1 VLGLTAA
8 AVLAAVAAPAAAQ
21 DPGAPVPD
29 SAVVQAAPD
38 HFTETFAD
46 PVDYANPEDQLLIA
60 AATQNAAPAMAD
72 GQLRWERRQTMDIA
86 PVFAGYGPSAL
97 AAGREGLAAPV
108 DAARHTTAS
117 FRLYSAN
124 RSAGAILWDRCG
136 PDRGRCGGETG
147 FDVLPGW
154 HTYRVPLVARSG
166 EPWAPPVIEVRLTIA
181 GDGDPVPT
189 ALDWFRLHADGPGVT
204 VRWSGQ
210 RLYWDADD
218 DRANNAPDRP
228 GWGLLAEGGGTA
240 VFPAASYPDGVY
252 RFHADDGPSSA
263 PLTVTAPVPD
273 FLEPDARGGE
283 DYATAVRGD
292 AWDLD
297 QPGDVALLG
306 NATDVRY
313 EGGALRAVNGGPS
326 LGDPFLF
333 LAMGAPLDA
342 ARYHRLTVR
351 TTLEGA
357 FDLGFGPGGGS
368 HGRLLWDAGD
378 GGQLVDSKELVVYP
392 GVGEYVVDLATDPP
406 TDVVENERPG
416 RPGWVGNILRL
427 RYDPNEDP
435 GPRRWTVEEIALRA
449 DDRTAGDAFEVVWRD
464 TAPASVA
471 LFADTDRAGF
481 DGRLLVAGLEQQPGE
496 NRWRWD
502 TREFPAGRYQL
513 YAVGER
519 AGTTGRRYA
528 GGPVVVD
535 PRLAGPDRIA
545 TAVRLSRAAHPEGAR
560 AAVVVSGRDF
570 ADALAAAPLAAAVG
584 GPLLLND
591 PGALAP
597 AVAAELDR
605 LGAGTVH
612 LVGGPAA
619 QSPAVEDA
627 LRARGTVVRVAGPDR
642 FATAAAAAAAAVDV
656 WRADGDTG
664 AGARVLVASG
674 ADFPDA
680 LAAGPLAAAARAP
693 LLLTAPGA
701 VPPATAAA
709 LAELDPDRVT
719 VLGGPGAVAE
729 TTAAALDADER
740 LGGADRSATAAV
752 LADAAA
758 AAGADP
764 ADIVVA
770 SGRAFPDA
778 LAAGPLAAARGGVL
792 LLTEPAAVP
801 PATADALRARAAGL
815 TWLRVAGGPAAVP
828 DATTDALLRAAGR

>member
-1 VLGLTAA
+1 
-8 AVLAAVAAPAAAQ
+8 
-21 DPGAPVPD
+21 
-29 SAVVQAAPD
+29 
-38 HFTETFAD
+38 
-46 PVDYANPEDQLLIA
+46 
-60 AATQNAAPAMAD
+60 M
-72 GQLRWERRQTMDIA
+72 
-86 PVFAGYGPSAL
+86 
-97 AAGREGLAAPV
+97 
-108 DAARHTTAS
+108 
-117 FRLYSAN
+117 
-124 RSAGAILWDRCG
+124 
-136 PDRGRCGGETG
+136 
-147 FDVLPGW
+147 
-154 HTYRVPLVARSG
+154 PLVARSG
-166 EPWAPPVIEVRLTIA
+166 EPWAPPVVEVRLTIA
-181 GDGDPVPT
+181 GDGNPVPT

-204 VRWSGQ
+204 VRWNGGPALLGRRRRPRQ
-210 RLYWDADD
+210 QH
-218 DRANNAPDRP
+218 PDRP

-378 GGQLVDSKELVVYP
+378 GGQLVDSKEVVVYP
-392 GVGEYVVDLATDPP
+392 GVGEYVVDLTTDPP
-406 TDVVENERPG
+406 TDVVETERPG
-416 RPGWVGNILRL
+416 RPGWVGNILRV

-481 DGRLLVAGLEQQPGE
+481 DGRLLVDGLAQQPG
-496 NRWRWD
+496 RTAGAG
-502 TREFPAGRYQL
+502 TRDVPAGRYHL

-519 AGTTGRRYA
+519 SGTTGRRYA

-535 PRLAGPDRIA
+535 PRLAGSDRIA
-545 TAVRLSRAAHPEGAR
+545 TAVRLSQAAHPDGAP

-605 LGAGTVH
+605 LGARTVH

-619 QSPAVEDA
+619 RSPAVEGA
-627 LRARGTVVRVAGPDR
+627 LRARGPSCASRGPTASPPPPPRACRGGRVARRRRHVG
-642 FATAAAAAAAAVDV
+642 
-656 WRADGDTG
+656 
-664 AGARVLVASG
+664 
-674 ADFPDA
+674 
-680 LAAGPLAAAARAP
+680 
-693 LLLTAPGA
+693 
-701 VPPATAAA
+701 
-709 LAELDPDRVT
+709 
-719 VLGGPGAVAE
+719 
-729 TTAAALDADER
+729 
-740 LGGADRSATAAV
+740 
-752 LADAAA
+752 
-758 AAGADP
+758 
-764 ADIVVA
+764 
-770 SGRAFPDA
+770 GRARP
-778 LAAGPLAAARGGVL
+778 GR
-792 LLTEPAAVP
+792 
-801 PATADALRARAAGL
+801 LRR
-815 TWLRVAGGPAAVP
+815 
-828 DATTDALLRAAGR
+828 